1 MDALY
6 KGMRPEL
13 LNNLYALLYQKA
25 AYEITKDVTGDGIV
39 WARSAWAGCQRYP
52 LHWGGD
58 SCSSWDGMA
67 GSLKGGLHF
76 GLSGFAFWSH
86 DVPGF
91 HTLPNFM
98 NSVVADDVYMR
109 WTQFGVFSSHIRYHG
124 TNKREPWHYPAI
136 APIIKM
142 VEITLYTYT
151 LYYSTKPE
159 SYLKRSTSLASSDFH
174 HPEDK
179 LCWHIDDEYYFGNDF
194 LVAPVMNSEN
204 RRDVYLP
211 EGQWVNFFTGEVLEG
226 GRWLKDLD
234 VPLDEMPVYVR
245 QGATIPVYPDEVEC
259 TDEMDLSKSVELHID
274 NHFKGIFKD

>member
-1 MDALY
+1 MHCFIRKPLMKSQKTLPVTALY
-6 KGMRPEL
+6 GH
-13 LNNLYALLYQKA
+13 
-25 AYEITKDVTGDGIV
+25 
-39 WARSAWAGCQRYP
+39 ARHGQDASAIRCI
-52 LHWGGD
+52 WGGD

-136 APIIKM
+136 APIMKKM

-151 LYYSTKPE
+151 LYYSTKSE
-159 SYLKRSTSLASSDFH
+159 SYLKRSTSLASSDFSS
-174 HPEDK
+174 P
-179 LCWHIDDEYYFGNDF
+179 
-194 LVAPVMNSEN
+194 
-204 RRDVYLP
+204 
-211 EGQWVNFFTGEVLEG
+211 
-226 GRWLKDLD
+226 
-234 VPLDEMPVYVR
+234 
-245 QGATIPVYPDEVEC
+245 
-259 TDEMDLSKSVELHID
+259 
-274 NHFKGIFKD
+274 

>member
-1 MDALY
+1 MDAVY
-6 KGMRPEL
+6 KNMTPEL

-25 AYEITKDVTGDGIV
+25 AYEITKEVTGDGIV
-39 WARSAWAGCQRYP
+39 WARAAWAGCQRYP

-98 NSVVADDVYMR
+98 NGIVRDDVYVR

-124 TNKREPWHYPAI
+124 TNKREPWHYPNI
-136 APIIKM
+136 ASIVKKWWNLRYALIPYIVQESLIACHSG
-142 VEITLYTYT
+142 YT
-151 LYYSTKPE
+151 L
-159 SYLKRSTSLASSDFH
+159 LQALIFH
-174 HPEDK
+174 HPNDK
-179 LCWHIDDEYYFGNDF
+179 TCWHIDDEYYFGNDF

-204 RRDVYLP
+204 SREVYILSFWNR
-211 EGQWVNFFTGEVLEG
+211 GTVFG
-226 GRWLKDLD
+226 GLHTVAVYTSPDDEKLHVFNRYNNSTKEAVFSSLGDY
-234 VPLDEMPVYVR
+234 VPKNRFVVGYRLL
-245 QGATIPVYPDEVEC
+245 A
-259 TDEMDLSKSVELHID
+259 S
-274 NHFKGIFKD
+274 